1 MSSTDA
7 SQVLTVYFD
16 GHCRVCAH
24 EISIYRK
31 RDREE
36 RVRWVEIMDP
46 HFSALTEGLDP
57 QKVHVEMHAK
67 RSDGSLAVGVEAF
80 VEIWKVIPGFA
91 PLAAVASRAWMK
103 PVLRAG
109 YRAFTRV
116 RPYLPRKAGGV
127 ECEDGSCALRKS

>member
-1 MSSTDA
+1 MSSSA
-7 SQVLTVYFD
+7 GPVALTVYYD
-16 GHCRVCAH
+16 GLCRVCAH

-31 RDREE
+31 RDREA
-36 RVRWVEIMDP
+36 RVRWVDIMDP

-57 QKVHVEMHAK
+57 EKVHVEMHAK
-67 RSDGSLAVGVEAF
+67 RSDGSLAIGVEAF
-80 VEIWKVIPGFA
+80 VEIWKVVPGFA
-91 PLAAVASRAWMK
+91 PLAKVASQNWMK

-127 ECEDGSCALRKS
+127 DCEDGSCAVRKG